1 MKDFEVYENNGG
13 CLALVVYGDF
23 GNIEYIHTGYEFN
36 PGQLS
41 KDIENIKADDDPAM
55 MWDGNELEEFGEFQ
69 IEEFASGAWGTLIAD
84 NFGEYPFAMGA
95 AGEKEFCVDSD
106 D

>member
-1 MKDFEVYENNGG
+1 MKDFEVYENSGG

-41 KDIENIKADDDPAM
+41 EDIENIKAGDDPAI
-55 MWDGNELEEFGEFQ
+55 MWDGNELEEFEEFQ
-69 IEEFASGAWGTLIAD
+69 IEEFASGACGTLIAD
-84 NFGEYPFAMGA
+84 NFGQYPFAMGA